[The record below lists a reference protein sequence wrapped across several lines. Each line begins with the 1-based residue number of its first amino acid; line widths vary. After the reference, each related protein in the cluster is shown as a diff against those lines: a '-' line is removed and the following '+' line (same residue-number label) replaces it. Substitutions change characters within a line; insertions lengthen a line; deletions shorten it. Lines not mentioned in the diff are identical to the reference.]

1 MKHLSLLLV
10 SWCSSILAVT
20 SSVKVDG
27 KCLTDYRV
35 TVTCVLNI
43 TGNPQEQPVNSLKFT
58 FYDYDERMA
67 EISCPVEVMSE
78 SQSYVCKLKNDSDTF
93 ESYDFYVI
101 KLCHESGCY
110 NVTKEPFQPCK
121 NIQLTPPLITEVQQT
136 PETINISWIDGYED
150 HEYLQNVAT
159 YELLLESSLQGES
172 KTLRSNSRRMSES
185 VQRSQLKEGATYCIK
200 VKSIIDYE
208 VYKGTWSEWSPSTCI
223 QNGAGEEQDNILVI
237 LTKTLGPLCVAIGVL
252 LFVFYSP
259 AARMKIKTLSHTP
272 SPAPFFKTLFQQ
284 HEGNLQEWLSPQGQI
299 MLTYKPEE
307 ILTLD
312 CVIASPKPTRKD
324 PEENQVFSIPAV
336 TQLAFT
342 QCPSSYVGLPVI
354 HEAPPP
360 MTMVCPSDMS
370 YTQLPCSVWGDGFGA
385 VQVASSPPE
394 DILSISSADSGCTF
408 EDLTQSP
415 ECSVPNSPVDDSPP
429 PCICT
434 DYCILNKTA
443 EGFAPVLVSK
453 GSSVNVPPDSLQEV
467 KS

>member
-1 MKHLSLLLV
+1 
-10 SWCSSILAVT
+10 
-20 SSVKVDG
+20 
-27 KCLTDYRV
+27 
-35 TVTCVLNI
+35 
-43 TGNPQEQPVNSLKFT
+43 
-58 FYDYDERMA
+58 
-67 EISCPVEVMSE
+67 
-78 SQSYVCKLKNDSDTF
+78 
-93 ESYDFYVI
+93 
-101 KLCHESGCY
+101 
-110 NVTKEPFQPCK
+110 
-121 NIQLTPPLITEVQQT
+121 
-136 PETINISWIDGYED
+136 
-150 HEYLQNVAT
+150 
-159 YELLLESSLQGES
+159 
-172 KTLRSNSRRMSES
+172 
-185 VQRSQLKEGATYCIK
+185 
-200 VKSIIDYE
+200 
-208 VYKGTWSEWSPSTCI
+208 
-223 QNGAGEEQDNILVI
+223 
-237 LTKTLGPLCVAIGVL
+237 
-252 LFVFYSP
+252 
-259 AARMKIKTLSHTP
+259 
-272 SPAPFFKTLFQQ
+272 
-284 HEGNLQEWLSPQGQI
+284 

-370 YTQLPCSVWGDGFGA
+370 YTQLPCSVWGVGFGA

-415 ECSVPNSPVDDSPP
+415 ECSVPNSPADDSPP
-429 PCICT
+429 PCIGT